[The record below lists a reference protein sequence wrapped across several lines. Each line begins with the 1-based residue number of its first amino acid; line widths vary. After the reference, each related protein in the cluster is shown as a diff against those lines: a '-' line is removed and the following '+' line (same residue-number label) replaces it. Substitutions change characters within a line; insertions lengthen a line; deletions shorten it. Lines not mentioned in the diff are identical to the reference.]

1 MPAADVVQAGGV
13 PGGTTDKAVA
23 PAGDTA
29 QPLPDTSQLPSGTG
43 QLLPGTGQP
52 VESTKYQGAIQAG
65 QADQQVQEASQK
77 TAPLAQIQ
85 GNQGESSS
93 ANDTP
98 TAKAEQA
105 PVGTERVSRRSCAA
119 GRGIRTALASN
130 SLEKLWNIPIT

>member
-13 PGGTTDKAVA
+13 PGGVNDAAVTTSV
-23 PAGDTA
+23 GTT
-29 QPLPDTSQLPSGTG
+29 QPLVGTTQPYSDTTQLDPGTA

-52 VESTKYQGAIQAG
+52 VESTKSQGAIQSG
-65 QADQQVQEASQK
+65 QVGQQVQVASQK

-98 TAKAEQA
+98 TAKSEQA
-105 PVGTERVSRRSCAA
+105 PVAA
-119 GRGIRTALASN
+119 DGVAIRPYKHLMI
-130 SLEKLWNIPIT
+130 EMKQ